1 MMNRQLSRSTVTLVV
16 SVVIA
21 MGLLVGLIVGRW
33 LSLLGLTGLEV
44 FDVDQESR
52 GTLAAEEELALRLMI
67 GMGNMLLPNGKLQY
81 HGPVVVVSSLSY
93 SWPWLPYRVYASLR
107 YASLPYTTKATR

>member
-1 MMNRQLSRSTVTLVV
+1 MMNRQLSRSTSTLVV

-21 MGLLVGLIVGRW
+21 MGLLVGLIAGRW

-52 GTLAAEEELALRLMI
+52 GTLAARPRI
-67 GMGNMLLPNGKLQY
+67 I
-81 HGPVVVVSSLSY
+81 
-93 SWPWLPYRVYASLR
+93 
-107 YASLPYTTKATR
+107 